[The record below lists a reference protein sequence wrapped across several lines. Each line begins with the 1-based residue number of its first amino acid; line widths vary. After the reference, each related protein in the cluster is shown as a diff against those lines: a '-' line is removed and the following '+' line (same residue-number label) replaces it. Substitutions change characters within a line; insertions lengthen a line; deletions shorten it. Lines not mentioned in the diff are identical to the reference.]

1 MAKTDKDPK
10 KQKAT
15 SDSLMRESE
24 RKKAFAKTQAK
35 IANAQIKRGTGKES
49 VFTGFDRVTG
59 KPTEMPSAKQRLEMA
74 NNKMREARRDSIAS
88 VNLMPKGVRAAKPS
102 PMPKPRKSTK
112 K

>member
-59 KPTEMPSAKQRLEMA
+59 KPTAKQRLEMA

>member
-24 RKKAFAKTQAK
+24 RKKAFAKTQIK
-35 IANAQIKRGTGKES
+35 IANAQIERGTGKEPKIIGYRNGELRS
-49 VFTGFDRVTG
+49 T
-59 KPTEMPSAKQRLEMA
+59 PTATERLKIGNNGMMEAK
-74 NNKMREARRDSIAS
+74 RDSIAS
-88 VNLMPKGVRAAKPS
+88 VKLRPTGIKAAKAA
-102 PMPKPRKSTK
+102 PMPKVRKAK

>member
-24 RKKAFAKTQAK
+24 RKKAFAKTQAG
-35 IANAQIKRGTGKES
+35 IANAQIKRGTGEKTQILS
-49 VFTGFDRVTG
+49 YRDG
-59 KPTEMPSAKQRLEMA
+59 KIRSTPTASERLEIA
-74 NNKMREARRDSIAS
+74 NKTMREAKRDSIAS
-88 VNLMPKGVRAAKPS
+88 VKLRPTGIKAAKAA
-102 PMPKPRKSTK
+102 PMPKVRKAK